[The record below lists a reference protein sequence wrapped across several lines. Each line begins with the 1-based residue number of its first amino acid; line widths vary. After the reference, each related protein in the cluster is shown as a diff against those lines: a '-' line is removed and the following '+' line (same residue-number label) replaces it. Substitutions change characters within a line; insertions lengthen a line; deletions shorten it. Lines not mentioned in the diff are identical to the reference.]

1 MLFWKICK
9 PILCW
14 IQNILTNGKKKLKEI
29 NTTVKNAVYFT
40 LKINELHHW
49 SWVLPKQLS
58 TQNSIMQYEIIYMR
72 KQKQKEAL
80 VLFSLNY
87 IHKYLQPLSPLIQ
100 IMITIECSYMSR
112 SSDLLLEFA
121 LLTRNLAHKLLPLFK
136 GNTSH
141 PAETLFSLQCA
152 FVFSMF

>member
-1 MLFWKICK
+1 MHFKFLSQHLTIWGFTLISRCCSGKSASQSCVEFKIFSQ
-9 PILCW
+9 IE
-14 IQNILTNGKKKLKEI
+14 KKLKEI

-40 LKINELHHW
+40 LKLNDLHHW

-58 TQNSIMQYEIIYMR
+58 TWNSIMQYEIIYMI
-72 KQKQKEAL
+72 KQKQKEAF

-100 IMITIECSYMSR
+100 IMITTECSYMSR

-121 LLTRNLAHKLLPLFK
+121 LLTWNFSTQTA
-136 GNTSH
+136 
-141 PAETLFSLQCA
+141 TL
-152 FVFSMF
+152 V